1 MEDTNTKKATTV
13 GAYAEDVEFV
23 NSIKGDGRKQA
34 DALAEIVADYRRRRG
49 QTAGQGAAE
58 AAVRLIEAQAAKLC
72 EMVEGVAD
80 VAAGEL
86 SAARDAADERVA
98 EAADLLDRERAA
110 HSADVSDL
118 RDALAKAVADA
129 KRLEGVEGERDR
141 LQSRLDE
148 AESDVRKAVST
159 SEAARA
165 GESAAKAKTAEL
177 QERLTAAVEARAAAE
192 EEASGLRARLADAEN
207 SAKIAEVEFAA
218 RAENLATQ
226 LETARA
232 DAEHGRGNVAFL
244 SSQADDLR
252 RQLDEARRENG
263 RLRAQLDARE
273 GDGR

>member
-34 DALAEIVADYRRRRG
+34 DALAEIVADYRRHRS

-98 EAADLLDRERAA
+98 EA
-110 HSADVSDL
+110 
-118 RDALAKAVADA
+118 

-148 AESDVRKAVST
+148 AESDVRKAASA

-165 GESAAKAKTAEL
+165 GESAAKAKAAEL

-192 EEASGLRARLADAEN
+192 KETSGLRARLADAEN

-218 RAENLATQ
+218 RTENLATQ
-226 LETARA
+226 LDAARA

-252 RQLDEARRENG
+252 RQLDEARREND

-273 GDGR
+273 GGGR

>member
-49 QTAGQGAAE
+49 QTAGQSAAE

-72 EMVEGVAD
+72 EMVEGV
-80 VAAGEL
+80 
-86 SAARDAADERVA
+86 
-98 EAADLLDRERAA
+98 
-110 HSADVSDL
+110 
-118 RDALAKAVADA
+118 
-129 KRLEGVEGERDR
+129 
-141 LQSRLDE
+141 
-148 AESDVRKAVST
+148 
-159 SEAARA
+159 
-165 GESAAKAKTAEL
+165 
-177 QERLTAAVEARAAAE
+177 AE

-218 RAENLATQ
+218 RTENLATQ
-226 LETARA
+226 LEAARA

-252 RQLDEARRENG
+252 RQLDEARREND

-273 GDGR
+273 GGGR

>member
-49 QTAGQGAAE
+49 QTAGQSAAE

-129 KRLEGVEGERDR
+129 KRLE
-141 LQSRLDE
+141 
-148 AESDVRKAVST
+148 
-159 SEAARA
+159 
-165 GESAAKAKTAEL
+165 SAAKAKAAEL

-218 RAENLATQ
+218 RTENLATQ
-226 LETARA
+226 LEAARA

-252 RQLDEARRENG
+252 RQLDEARREND

-273 GDGR
+273 GGGR

>member
-34 DALAEIVADYRRRRG
+34 DALAEIVADYRRHRS
-49 QTAGQGAAE
+49 QTAG
-58 AAVRLIEAQAAKLC
+58 
-72 EMVEGVAD
+72 
-80 VAAGEL
+80 
-86 SAARDAADERVA
+86 
-98 EAADLLDRERAA
+98 LLDRERAT

-118 RDALAKAVADA
+118 RDALAKAVAEA

-148 AESDVRKAVST
+148 AESDVRKAASA

-165 GESAAKAKTAEL
+165 GESAAKAKAAEL

-192 EEASGLRARLADAEN
+192 KEASGLRARLADAEN
-207 SAKIAEVEFAA
+207 SAKIAEVEFTA
-218 RAENLATQ
+218 RTENLATQ
-226 LETARA
+226 LEAARA

-252 RQLDEARRENG
+252 RQLDEARREND

-273 GDGR
+273 GGGR

>member
-80 VAAGEL
+80 VAA
-86 SAARDAADERVA
+86 
-98 EAADLLDRERAA
+98 
-110 HSADVSDL
+110 DVSDL

-177 QERLTAAVEARAAAE
+177 QERLTAAVEARAAAD

-226 LETARA
+226 LEAARA

>member
-49 QTAGQGAAE
+49 QTAGQGAA
-58 AAVRLIEAQAAKLC
+58 
-72 EMVEGVAD
+72 
-80 VAAGEL
+80 
-86 SAARDAADERVA
+86 DERVA

-141 LQSRLDE
+141 LQSGLDE

-226 LETARA
+226 LEAARA

>member
-34 DALAEIVADYRRRRG
+34 DALAEIVADYRRHRS

-72 EMVEGVAD
+72 EMVEG
-80 VAAGEL
+80 
-86 SAARDAADERVA
+86 
-98 EAADLLDRERAA
+98 
-110 HSADVSDL
+110 
-118 RDALAKAVADA
+118 
-129 KRLEGVEGERDR
+129 ERDR

-148 AESDVRKAVST
+148 AESDVRKAASA

-165 GESAAKAKTAEL
+165 GESAAKAKAAEL
-177 QERLTAAVEARAAAE
+177 QERLTSAVEARAAAE
-192 EEASGLRARLADAEN
+192 KEASGLRARLADAEN

-218 RAENLATQ
+218 RTENLATQ
-226 LETARA
+226 LDAARA

-252 RQLDEARRENG
+252 RQLDEARRENE
-263 RLRAQLDARE
+263 RLHAQLDARE
-273 GDGR
+273 GGGR

>member
-34 DALAEIVADYRRRRG
+34 DALAEIVADYRRHRS
-49 QTAGQGAAE
+49 QTAGQG
-58 AAVRLIEAQAAKLC
+58 
-72 EMVEGVAD
+72 
-80 VAAGEL
+80 
-86 SAARDAADERVA
+86 AADERVA
-98 EAADLLDRERAA
+98 EAADLLDRERAT

-118 RDALAKAVADA
+118 RDALAKAVAEA

-148 AESDVRKAVST
+148 AESDVRKAASA

-165 GESAAKAKTAEL
+165 GESAAKAKAAEL
-177 QERLTAAVEARAAAE
+177 QERLMAAVEARAAAE
-192 EEASGLRARLADAEN
+192 KEASGLRARLADAEN

-218 RAENLATQ
+218 RTENLATQ
-226 LETARA
+226 LEAARA

-252 RQLDEARRENG
+252 RQLDEARREND
-263 RLRAQLDARE
+263 RLCAQLDARE
-273 GDGR
+273 GGGR

>member
-23 NSIKGDGRKQA
+23 NSIKGDGRRQA
-34 DALAEIVADYRRRRG
+34 DALAEIVADYRRHRR

-58 AAVRLIEAQAAKLC
+58 
-72 EMVEGVAD
+72 
-80 VAAGEL
+80 
-86 SAARDAADERVA
+86 
-98 EAADLLDRERAA
+98 
-110 HSADVSDL
+110 
-118 RDALAKAVADA
+118 A

-148 AESDVRKAVST
+148 AESDVRKAASA

-165 GESAAKAKTAEL
+165 GESAAKAKAAEL

-192 EEASGLRARLADAEN
+192 EEASGLRARLADAES

-218 RAENLATQ
+218 RTENLATQ
-226 LETARA
+226 LEAARA

-252 RQLDEARRENG
+252 RQLDEARRENE
-263 RLRAQLDARE
+263 RLHARLDARE

>member
-34 DALAEIVADYRRRRG
+34 DALAEIVADYRRHRS

-118 RDALAKAVADA
+118 RDALAKAVAEA

-148 AESDVRKAVST
+148 AESDVRKAASA

-165 GESAAKAKTAEL
+165 GESAAKAKAAEL

-218 RAENLATQ
+218 RTENLATQ
-226 LETARA
+226 LEAARA

-244 SSQADDLR
+244 SSQADDL
-252 RQLDEARRENG
+252 
-263 RLRAQLDARE
+263 
-273 GDGR
+273 

>member
-34 DALAEIVADYRRRRG
+34 DALAEIVADYRRHRS
-49 QTAGQGAAE
+49 QTAGQGAA
-58 AAVRLIEAQAAKLC
+58 
-72 EMVEGVAD
+72 D
-80 VAAGEL
+80 
-86 SAARDAADERVA
+86 
-98 EAADLLDRERAA
+98 
-110 HSADVSDL
+110 
-118 RDALAKAVADA
+118 
-129 KRLEGVEGERDR
+129 ERDR

-148 AESDVRKAVST
+148 AESDVRKAASA

-165 GESAAKAKTAEL
+165 GESAAKAKAAEL

-192 EEASGLRARLADAEN
+192 KEASGLRARLADAEN

-218 RAENLATQ
+218 RTENLATQ
-226 LETARA
+226 LEAARA

-252 RQLDEARRENG
+252 RQLDEARREND

-273 GDGR
+273 GGGR